1 MKKLYTLLLALLP
14 VFAIAQDFSFNW
26 HTDSIQEADIG
37 SDVAFYY
44 DLVNNTSSDIN
55 LRWRLFTDEFAG
67 LPNWEDYI
75 CEGVQLCFP
84 SSVRTHDFTLKSD
97 EDFIIYHHVN
107 AQVDTGTG
115 YSVICYFDTADS
127 AGTVQCLTMELRA
140 VMPDTLEINVN
151 GSTAYV
157 IDGDTFEI
165 WDNNYVPLGT
175 EDLVVE
181 SHLSQNA
188 PNPFN
193 GQTTIS
199 YSLGTSVGLLKIHD
213 LTGKLV
219 SEIPLMNNIGS
230 VTLDGAFDAGIYF
243 YSLWEDGMMKESK
256 RMQVID

>member
-1 MKKLYTLLLALLP
+1 MKKIYTLLIAFLP

-37 SDVAFYY
+37 SDVAFDY

-55 LRWRLFTDEFAG
+55 LRWRLFTDEFTG

-84 SSVRTHDFTLKSD
+84 SSVRTHDFTLEAN

-107 AQVDTGTG
+107 AQV
-115 YSVICYFDTADS
+115 V
-127 AGTVQCLTMELRA
+127 
-140 VMPDTLEINVN
+140 
-151 GSTAYV
+151 
-157 IDGDTFEI
+157 DGDTFEL
-165 WDNNYVPLGT
+165 WDGNFVPLGT
-175 EDLVVE
+175 DDFAVE

-199 YSLGTSVGLLKIHD
+199 YSLSSSVGTLKIHD

-219 SEIPLMNNIGS
+219 SEIPLMKNVGS
-230 VTLDGAFDAGIYF
+230 VTLNGKFDAGIYF
-243 YSLWEDGMMKESK
+243 YSLWEHGMMKESK
-256 RMQVID
+256 RMQLID